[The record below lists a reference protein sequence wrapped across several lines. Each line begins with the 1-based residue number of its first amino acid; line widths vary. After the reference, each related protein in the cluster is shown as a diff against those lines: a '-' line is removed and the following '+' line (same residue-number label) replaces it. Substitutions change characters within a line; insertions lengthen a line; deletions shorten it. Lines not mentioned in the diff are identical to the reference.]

1 MPITLT
7 LTNPETT
14 PANTVLH
21 VIAIALDYENGIAR
35 ARIRFDTGVVRSYQ
49 EQDADTQAAIRA
61 LNTANLTTKSL
72 EQRLIER
79 WVTKGILPAGT
90 VGGSPD

>member
-1 MPITLT
+1 MAVTLT
-7 LTNPETT
+7 LTTPETT

-21 VIAIALDYENGIAR
+21 VIEITLDYENGIIA
-35 ARIRFDTGVVRSYQ
+35 ARIRFDSGAVRAYR
-49 EQDADTQAAIRA
+49 ENDTDTKAAIRA
-61 LNTANLTTKSL
+61 LNTVNLTTKSL